1 MMENVREMFDS
12 FARVF
17 SYPGEEYTRH
27 VAVCKNLC
35 EEVRFNNDEVR
46 KTLLAELDR
55 FNVAINSLPIGELE
69 ELYTR
74 TFDIN
79 PVSSL
84 EVGWHLYGETYERG
98 AFLVQMRDLLRRCSI
113 EESSELPDHLTHT
126 LLAVGRMEDEE
137 AAAYISKRLLKAID
151 KMLEGFAGK
160 ENPYEHMLLA
170 TKLLLTETCKYTP
183 QQEVKS

>member
-1 MMENVREMFDS
+1 MENVREIFDS
-12 FARVF
+12 IARVL
-17 SYPGEEYTRH
+17 SYPGEEYMRN
-27 VAVCKNLC
+27 VAQCRNLC
-35 EEVRFNNDEVR
+35 SASRFDSNEVGRTV
-46 KTLLAELDR
+46 LAKLDS
-55 FNVAINSLPIGELE
+55 FKVAIDGLSVGELE

-84 EVGWHLYGETYERG
+84 EVGWHLHGETYERG
-98 AFLVQMRDLLRRCSI
+98 AFLVQMRDILRQCSI

-126 LLAVGRMEDEE
+126 LLVVGRMEKEE
-137 AAAYISKRLLKAID
+137 GSAFISSRLLKAID

-160 ENPYEHMLLA
+160 ENPYELML
-170 TKLLLTETCKYTP
+170 TVVKLLLTETCKQTS

>member
-1 MMENVREMFDS
+1 MENVKEIFDS
-12 FARVF
+12 ITRVF
-17 SYPGEEYTRH
+17 SYPGEEYMRN
-27 VAVCKNLC
+27 VARCSDLC
-35 EEVRFNNDEVR
+35 AAARFDSDEVG
-46 KTLLAELDR
+46 KTVVARLDS
-55 FNVAINSLPIGELE
+55 FNVAIDGLSIGELE

-84 EVGWHLYGETYERG
+84 EVGWHLHGETYERG

-126 LLAVGRMEDEE
+126 LLAVGRMEKEE
-137 AAAYISKRLLKAID
+137 GSAFISSHLLKAIN

-160 ENPYEHMLLA
+160 ENPYEHMLIA
-170 TKLLLTETCKYTP
+170 TKLLLTETCMQTP

>member
-1 MMENVREMFDS
+1 MENVKDILDS
-12 FARVF
+12 IAGVF
-17 SYPGEEYTRH
+17 SYPGEEYRRNVARCRDLCAASRFDSDEVGRIVLAKLETFH
-27 VAVCKNLC
+27 VAIDG
-35 EEVRFNNDEVR
+35 F
-46 KTLLAELDR
+46 
-55 FNVAINSLPIGELE
+55 SLGELE

-84 EVGWHLYGETYERG
+84 EVGWHLHGETYERG
-98 AFLVQMRDLLRRCSI
+98 AFLVQMRDLLRRCRI

-126 LLAVGRMEDEE
+126 LLAVGRMRQEE
-137 AAAYISKRLLKAID
+137 CSAFISSRLLKAID

-160 ENPYEHMLLA
+160 ENPYEHMLAA
-170 TKLLLTETCKYTP
+170 TKLLLTETCMETP